1 MNAKQDY
8 IEYIRNRIPL
18 GNIII
23 AEGINRYVDQIVD
36 NAEAI
41 IKKEEED
48 EKNGSISW
56 ISNRALVR
64 DAKEIKKYLAK
75 ITS

>member
-1 MNAKQDY
+1 MKEDY

-23 AEGINRYVDQIVD
+23 AEGLNRYLDQIVD

-48 EKNGSISW
+48 
-56 ISNRALVR
+56 
-64 DAKEIKKYLAK
+64 
-75 ITS
+75 